1 MSKFNKQASPNT
13 RRQLFP
19 LRRSVSIDDTQNE
32 RRLSDFYEEDELFD
46 LNKIVA
52 ISKNVRTFSEEVV
65 GNGIRTMF
73 NNISTRIKNVQLPSD
88 EE

>member
-1 MSKFNKQASPNT
+1 M
-13 RRQLFP
+13 FP

-32 RRLSDFYEEDELFD
+32 RRLSNFYEEDELFD